1 MTRSGEERPLRR
13 GLVFA
18 TAELDPLGDLARQAE
33 AAGFQRVWT
42 TEYPHRDAVVR
53 ALAVALRTET
63 IEIGTGIAYAF
74 ARVPLAMAAMA
85 ADVQRLS
92 GGRFS
97 LGLSP
102 GTRGVRRW
110 FGADF
115 EPPAPALVAYAAALR
130 AAWSQNEDLAG
141 PPPPVLGAAL
151 NPVMGRHVAAHLDG
165 VLLHPLAIARRHLV
179 ERLLPAVAE
188 GSSARAGRPPKVI
201 AWCVTSI
208 DHDEEVAR
216 ARARAQLAFYFS
228 TPSYRTVAAGTGWE
242 HIPAEVQR
250 GFKAVGGSWARLGE
264 LIPDSVV
271 DELTVSGT
279 PATAAR
285 RVRRLEREL
294 GDLGVTEIAFQTVGA
309 EVGGAAFVASCQQI
323 IHSLAPGATGE
334 PDV

>member
-1 MTRSGEERPLRR
+1 MTAMSPLRR

-33 AAGFQRVWT
+33 AAGFHRVWT

-53 ALAVALRTET
+53 ALAVAQRTES

-74 ARVPLAMAAMA
+74 ARLPLAMAAMA

-130 AAWSQNEDLAG
+130 AAWSQNEDLADR
-141 PPPPVLGAAL
+141 PPPILGAAL
-151 NPVMGRHVAAHLDG
+151 NPIMGRHVAANLDG

-179 ERLLPAVAE
+179 ERLLPAVAK
-188 GSSARAGRPPKVI
+188 GSNARRPPSVI

-208 DHDEEVAR
+208 GPDEEVAR

-242 HIPAEVQR
+242 HIPAQVQD
-250 GFKAVGGSWARLGE
+250 GFKAIGPSWARLGE

-309 EVGGAAFVASCQQI
+309 ELGGSAFAASCEQI
-323 IHSLAPGATGE
+323 IHSLAPGV